1 MSYMYFTSG
10 AYLNVMHFFVITYTL
25 NIMTLCKWKQVLRQL
40 INIVKSEHTAHI
52 NLKYCNSIT
61 ITFDIKQVTG

>member
-1 MSYMYFTSG
+1 MPYMYFTSG

-40 INIVKSEHTAHI
+40 INIVKNEHKAHI
-52 NLKYCNSIT
+52 NLKYCNFVT
-61 ITFDIKQVTG
+61 IIFDIKQVTG